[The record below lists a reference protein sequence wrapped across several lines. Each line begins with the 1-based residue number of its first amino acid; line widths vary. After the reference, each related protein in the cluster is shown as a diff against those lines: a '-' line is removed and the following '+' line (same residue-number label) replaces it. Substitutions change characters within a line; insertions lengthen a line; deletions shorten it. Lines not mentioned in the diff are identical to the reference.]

1 MTICSANWQGGI
13 VTAMTINYGVL
24 LGFVPSD
31 EAEVGKYTEAVSC
44 RFSDI
49 PYFFVRTLIL

>member
-1 MTICSANWQGGI
+1 MKICSANWQGGI

-31 EAEVGKYTEAVSC
+31 DAEVGKYTEAV
-44 RFSDI
+44 F
-49 PYFFVRTLIL
+49 L